1 MCGGGE
7 DNGGMGP
14 GGMGGGGIDREREE
28 RARDAQREA
37 GRATDIEA
45 LDKADRFIQ
54 NNYRSQIENNRS
66 RFGQGVV
73 GSVGRREIGQSQ
85 ADHFDDPSTDS
96 RQGSHNQYNEMAP
109 DFSSVKDKEVRKEA
123 SVRRASRNRTV
134 LTALNIRRHKLS
146 VRETLGTSE
155 VIG

>member
-28 RARDAQREA
+28 RARAAQREA
-37 GRATDIEA
+37 GRASDIEA
-45 LDKADRFIQ
+45 LDAIDRFIQ
-54 NNYRSQIENNRS
+54 NDYRGQIEKS
-66 RFGQGVV
+66 RDRLGQGVV
-73 GSVGRREIGQSQ
+73 GSVGRSGIDGSQ
-85 ADHFDDPSTDS
+85 ADSFDDPSTDS
-96 RQGSHNQYNEMAP
+96 RQGSHGSYDKTASSLPSDNEM
-109 DFSSVKDKEVRKEA
+109 VTKKEA
-123 SVRRASRNRTV
+123 SVRRASRSRTV
-134 LTALNIRRHKLS
+134 LTALNIRRPKLS

>member
-37 GRATDIEA
+37 GRATGIEV

-54 NNYRSQIENNRS
+54 NNRS
-66 RFGQGVV
+66 RLGQGVI

-96 RQGSHNQYNEMAP
+96 RQGSHNQYNETAP
-109 DFSSVKDKEVRKEA
+109 GFSSVKDKEVKKEA

-134 LTALNIRRHKLS
+134 LTALNIRRPKLS

>member
-28 RARDAQREA
+28 RARAAQREA
-37 GRATDIEA
+37 GRATDIEF

-54 NNYRSQIENNRS
+54 NNYRTQIQNNRS
-66 RFGQGVV
+66 RLGQG
-73 GSVGRREIGQSQ
+73 SNRAANQRSPGQSQ
-85 ADHFDDPSTDS
+85 EGRFDDPSTDS
-96 RQGSHNQYNEMAP
+96 RQGSHNQYNETAP
-109 DFSSVKDKEVRKEA
+109 GFSSVQDKEVKKEA

-134 LTALNIRRHKLS
+134 LTALNIRRPKLS